1 MTSRTCRML
10 AAAMTVAILSVV
22 VADALCAAPPQ
33 FAPSPPPAVPPP
45 ARPTP
50 PAVSAEA
57 DAAIRAANAQ
67 WLPAMKRRDVAAIL
81 APYAEDALFVTSRG
95 EALRGRASIADLYRK
110 RLAAIAAVTG
120 GDIVSDG
127 RVVAASDLVYEW
139 GHASLLLTRK
149 DGTQAKGG
157 GPYLT
162 VWRRDSSGHWL
173 IIRNVVF

>member
-10 AAAMTVAILSVV
+10 TAAMRVAILSVV
-22 VADALCAAPPQ
+22 VAGALRAAPPQ
-33 FAPSPPPAVPPP
+33 SAASSSPAGPPPAK
-45 ARPTP
+45 PTP

-57 DAAIRAANAQ
+57 DTAIRAANAQ

-81 APYAEDALFVTSRG
+81 APYAEDALFVTSEG

-139 GHASLLLTRK
+139 GHASLVLTRK